1 MSIGPEQMA
10 QERVAALERSF
21 RVDRKRLWALAYR
34 MTGSGADAD
43 DVLQDAFL
51 RLSALAPSRF
61 PGDATAWLFRTTT
74 NLAIDALRRRR
85 RRRYVGVWL
94 PEPDESDG
102 SPGLEAARAEWA
114 SEATRS
120 AEPIAAGDVDAA
132 ARYELAESATFAFLL
147 ALEAL
152 GPRQR
157 AVLLLRD
164 AFGRSAAET
173 ASLLGT
179 SEGNVRVLHLRAR
192 RALEAYDRRRCR
204 PTAALRERHRVALE
218 RFLACLDADDAAGL
232 ERLLAHDVHTLTD
245 AGGEF
250 TALAGPLV
258 GRAAVGRL
266 YRMAALHRRQG
277 GTRIHPLEVNGFPA
291 ALIEVLRPVRRQAPL
306 TLMRCE
312 LDGEGR
318 ICAIHAI
325 LASRKLARLRPL
337 PVALD
342 PDERSA

>member
-1 MSIGPEQMA
+1 LSIGPEHTA
-10 QERVAALERSF
+10 QERVTALERSF
-21 RVDRKRLWALAYR
+21 RADRKRLWALAYR

-61 PGDATAWLFRTTT
+61 PDDATAWLFRTTA

-102 SPGLEAARAEWA
+102 PLEVGGA
-114 SEATRS
+114 SADSTLD
-120 AEPIAAGDVDAA
+120 APIAAVADAA
-132 ARYELAESATFAFLL
+132 AHYELAESATFAFLL

-164 AFGRSAAET
+164 AFGRTAAET

-204 PTAALRERHRVALE
+204 PSAALRERNRVALE
-218 RFLACLDADDAAGL
+218 RLLACLDADDAAGL

-250 TALAGPLV
+250 TALTAPLV
-258 GRAAVGRL
+258 GAAAVGRL

-277 GTRIHPLEVNGFPA
+277 GTRVHPLEINGFPA

-342 PDERSA
+342 PGERRA